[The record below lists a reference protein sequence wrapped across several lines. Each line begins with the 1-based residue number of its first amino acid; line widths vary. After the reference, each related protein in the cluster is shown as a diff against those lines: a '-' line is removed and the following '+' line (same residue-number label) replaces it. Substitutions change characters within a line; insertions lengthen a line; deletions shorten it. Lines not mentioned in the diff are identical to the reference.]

1 MIHRKSDGDKEVW
14 TEGAAASSGIE
25 DGERFAGPDPEPLS
39 VDYDSPENV
48 EPVSGE
54 AEPED
59 FAGRNLAREILRKSR
74 ALDESPDAGEI
85 MDPYRRG
92 KAALEKQG
100 LGKSGGAA
108 EDGGAK
114 PRRQSR
120 RKSSLKAVAEAAEAG
135 VSPAVLDQL
144 LSGSMRAPEK
154 DEVSAPEDAGADPDG
169 SSRDGAVPEVP
180 SYQSEAAEETLP
192 EDPEAAADVR
202 SGAAED
208 ASSSAGASIAGE
220 AESGE
225 AVPDEGQPRP
235 GESEEAEPAAGEPA
249 AQSAGAPDGNN
260 GQTGVDESPSGAG
273 SDGDNL
279 SEEVA
284 ASDNAQTDVPFS
296 GPAKPSGIT
305 DLHPYGKG
313 GPEFSFSYAKEHSIV
328 ITRDDSGAL
337 VLYAGKI
344 PVPAELAEARR
355 IAGGPFRIEHVK
367 AQDFPNVLSRAYQRN
382 TSEAQQLMNDLGA
395 GEDQKEGDFFAL
407 ADDISESQDLLD
419 SEDDAPIIRLINA
432 MFSEAI
438 KEGASDIHVETYEKY
453 LVVRFRIDGIL
464 KEIVRKP
471 KSLAS
476 PLISRIKVM
485 SRLDIAEKR
494 LPQDGRISLTL
505 GGRAVDVR
513 VSTLPSSHGER
524 VVMRILDKNTNTLNL
539 QDLGMTESIRERLCS
554 LIRMPHGIIL
564 VTGPTGS
571 GKSTTLYASLS
582 NINSRDL
589 NIMTVEDPVEY
600 DLDGI
605 SQTQV
610 NAKAGMTFAKGLRA
624 ILRQDPD
631 VVMIGEIRD
640 FETADIAVQASMTGH
655 LVLSTLHTNTAIGA
669 ITRLHDMGVEPFLLS
684 TSLIGVLAQ
693 RLVRTLCPECR
704 VPCEPNETERELLG
718 LKPGESAV
726 IYRPKAG
733 GCPHCGGTGFK
744 GRTGIHELV
753 TVDENVRRAI
763 HDNLSEQEIERIVR
777 PTMPDIM
784 SDGMKKVL
792 AGKTS
797 IEEVLRVAREE

>member
-1 MIHRKSDGDKEVW
+1 MIHRKSNGDDGTW
-14 TEGAAASSGIE
+14 AEGAAASSGIE
-25 DGERFAGPDPEPLS
+25 DGERFAGPDPEPES
-39 VDYDSPENV
+39 VEYDSPENV
-48 EPVSGE
+48 EPVSDR
-54 AEPED
+54 AEPD
-59 FAGRNLAREILRKSR
+59 DIAGSNLAHVILRKSR
-74 ALDESPDAGEI
+74 ALDEGARARDI

-92 KAALEKQG
+92 KAALEKAGSSKEEGSAVEAEAKPQRTRRRRTAQ
-100 LGKSGGAA
+100 KSGAESAA
-108 EDGGAK
+108 
-114 PRRQSR
+114 S
-120 RKSSLKAVAEAAEAG
+120 G
-135 VSPAVLDQL
+135 VSPKVLDEL
-144 LSGSMRAPEK
+144 LSGSRATDDDAATAESAGWAEPGAASDEPAAPEAEVREAAAADEGVSERAPDREA
-154 DEVSAPEDAGADPDG
+154 DRDVSAESGKAAAGSDDALQTE
-169 SSRDGAVPEVP
+169 AVPESSGRP
-180 SYQSEAAEETLP
+180 AADEAVE
-192 EDPEAAADVR
+192 PEAQPADV
-202 SGAAED
+202 D
-208 ASSSAGASIAGE
+208 ALSSD
-220 AESGE
+220 SGE
-225 AVPDEGQPRP
+225 GTASLDEGQ
-235 GESEEAEPAAGEPA
+235 
-249 AQSAGAPDGNN
+249 D
-260 GQTGVDESPSGAG
+260 GAG
-273 SDGDNL
+273 LPADD
-279 SEEVA
+279 A
-284 ASDNAQTDVPFS
+284 AEKPGADEPFK

-305 DLHPYGKG
+305 VLHPYGKG
-313 GPEFSFSYAKEHSIV
+313 EPEFSFSYAKEHSIV
-328 ITRDDSGAL
+328 ISRDESGAL

-344 PVPAELAEARR
+344 PVPAELTEARR

-382 TSEAQQLMNDLGA
+382 TSEAQQLMNDLGT
-395 GEDQKEGDFFAL
+395 GEEQKEGDFFAL

-571 GKSTTLYASLS
+571 GKSTTLYASLA

-704 VPCEPNETERELLG
+704 VPCEPNESEREMLG

-726 IYRPKAG
+726 IYRPKPG

-763 HDNLSEQEIERIVR
+763 HDNLSEQEIEKIVR

-792 AGKTS
+792 LGKTS